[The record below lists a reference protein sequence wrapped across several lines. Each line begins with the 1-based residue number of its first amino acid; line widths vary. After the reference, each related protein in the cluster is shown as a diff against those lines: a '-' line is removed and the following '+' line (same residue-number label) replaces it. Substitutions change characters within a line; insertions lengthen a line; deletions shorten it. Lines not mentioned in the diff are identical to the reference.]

1 MMCVKESGDIDYS
14 NEDSTVNTGPSRMG
28 LWGITGFDPFQN
40 LFWDDNNVILNIT
53 EYNKSVGPC
62 AEVGDET
69 VMV

>member
-1 MMCVKESGDIDYS
+1 MMCVKESGDMDCS
-14 NEDSTVNTGPSRMG
+14 NEDNTVNTGASWME
-28 LWGITGFDPFQN
+28 LWGFDQFQN